1 MAQFVYNKKAGFD
14 YEILEKFEPGI
25 ELVGLEVKS
34 IRAGNARL
42 EGARVIIR
50 GGEAFLIGANIP
62 PYQPS
67 NTPTSYESDRNRK
80 LLLTKKEIA
89 RLAQEESK
97 KGFTIVPVSLYAK
110 GNKIK
115 AEIALVRGKKK
126 YDKRETIKKRDVE
139 RDIAREFK
147 DH

>member
-1 MAQFVYNKKAGFD
+1 
-14 YEILEKFEPGI
+14 
-25 ELVGLEVKS
+25 
-34 IRAGNARL
+34 
-42 EGARVIIR
+42 
-50 GGEAFLIGANIP
+50 
-62 PYQPS
+62 
-67 NTPTSYESDRNRK
+67 
-80 LLLTKKEIA
+80 
-89 RLAQEESK
+89 
-97 KGFTIVPVSLYAK
+97 VPVSLYAK